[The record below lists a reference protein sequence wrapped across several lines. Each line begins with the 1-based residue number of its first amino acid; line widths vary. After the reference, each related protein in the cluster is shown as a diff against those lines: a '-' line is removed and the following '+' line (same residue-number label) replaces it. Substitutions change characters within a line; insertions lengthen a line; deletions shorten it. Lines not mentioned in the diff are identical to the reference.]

1 MALDG
6 FFLSGVV
13 SELNNTVEG
22 SKIDKIYQPEKEEII
37 LNLRSS
43 KGNTKLIL
51 SANSSFPRLN
61 TTSKTFKNPQ
71 TPPSFC
77 MFLRKHLTS
86 GIIRKIVQ
94 INMDRIVMLE
104 IETRDELKTFAI
116 KRLFIEIMGKHSNI
130 VLTDSN
136 NKVLDSIK
144 RIGYNVSSK
153 RQIFPGVKYLA
164 PIFDKKINLMKID
177 DEIFKKILVE
187 SNQGL
192 QLGKFIVKSFYGM
205 SPFLSREL
213 CHRSSLS
220 ENDFLGE
227 LDESKIDLLYST
239 ISKLKKNIENKDY
252 SPIVYADEESGEY
265 LDFHCFRMTHL
276 EGCSPID
283 YNSVN
288 EILDVFYY
296 EKANFNSFKQ
306 KTSNLRKKI
315 SSLLDKNKKKLGKL
329 LQELIKSKNRDI
341 YKTYGDL
348 VIANIYKINK
358 DDEMLEAINYIDNSQ
373 VEIRL
378 DKRLTPSQNAQKYY
392 KRYNKLKTA
401 EINLKIQI
409 KITKENIEYLENIL
423 YNLESVSEI
432 EVLEEIKKELYETR
446 YINTMEKKKTK
457 IGKSKPICLVSKD
470 GFEILIGKNNIQNDL
485 ITFKISSKEDLW
497 LHAKNV
503 PGSHVIVRAEGK
515 DIPDSTIE
523 EAASYAAFYSKNN
536 KQQKVEIDYTQ
547 RYNVKKPK
555 GAKPGFVIFH
565 ENYSLIIE
573 PKKPEIKN

>member
-6 FFLSGVV
+6 FFLSSVV

-213 CHRSSLS
+213 CHRPSLS

-485 ITFKISSKEDLW
+485 ITFKMSSKEDLW

>member
-1 MALDG
+1 
-6 FFLSGVV
+6 
-13 SELNNTVEG
+13 
-22 SKIDKIYQPEKEEII
+22 
-37 LNLRSS
+37 
-43 KGNTKLIL
+43 
-51 SANSSFPRLN
+51 
-61 TTSKTFKNPQ
+61 
-71 TPPSFC
+71 
-77 MFLRKHLTS
+77 
-86 GIIRKIVQ
+86 
-94 INMDRIVMLE
+94 
-104 IETRDELKTFAI
+104 
-116 KRLFIEIMGKHSNI
+116 
-130 VLTDSN
+130 
-136 NKVLDSIK
+136 
-144 RIGYNVSSK
+144 
-153 RQIFPGVKYLA
+153 
-164 PIFDKKINLMKID
+164 
-177 DEIFKKILVE
+177 
-187 SNQGL
+187 
-192 QLGKFIVKSFYGM
+192 
-205 SPFLSREL
+205 
-213 CHRSSLS
+213 
-220 ENDFLGE
+220 
-227 LDESKIDLLYST
+227 
-239 ISKLKKNIENKDY
+239 
-252 SPIVYADEESGEY
+252 
-265 LDFHCFRMTHL
+265 
-276 EGCSPID
+276 
-283 YNSVN
+283 
-288 EILDVFYY
+288 
-296 EKANFNSFKQ
+296 
-306 KTSNLRKKI
+306 
-315 SSLLDKNKKKLGKL
+315 
-329 LQELIKSKNRDI
+329 
-341 YKTYGDL
+341 
-348 VIANIYKINK
+348 
-358 DDEMLEAINYIDNSQ
+358 MLEAINYIDNSQ

-485 ITFKISSKEDLW
+485 ITFKMSSKEDLW